1 MYLET
6 GEKIHGKVVTVLPIN
21 EDVIE
26 PVETLGKTKQEAFRA
41 SWMLQYE
48 WRPGHDVAANDAN
61 IDVPKY
67 DKNLLVPDP
76 VEQQHIVQYPN
87 PFEILANDEDSE
99 NGDDKAQQ
107 ILPDQIKIRDQ
118 KTQ

>member
-6 GEKIHGKVVTVLPIN
+6 GEKIYGKVVTVLPIN

-61 IDVPKY
+61 FDVPED
-67 DKNLLVPDP
+67 DKNLFVPDP
-76 VEQQHIVQYPN
+76 VN
-87 PFEILANDEDSE
+87 
-99 NGDDKAQQ
+99 
-107 ILPDQIKIRDQ
+107 
-118 KTQ
+118 